1 MYTLMTRE
9 YWDGDLMSPRYDE
22 YSSADALAQVLKRFD
37 FDGGC
42 WETVEVRDRNRVI
55 YCWKKEKYDTFKEGI
70 DALKY
75 QLNVLSQALVSYAH
89 VTLTDE
95 EKREMINTTIAALN
109 CGSDEAMST
118 AYGIKMR
125 VIVTGDED
133 LIEKIEYLWKV
144 I

>member
-9 YWDGDLMSPRYDE
+9 YWDGDLMNPRYGE
-22 YSSADALAQVLKRFD
+22 YSSAVTMAQVLKTFD

-55 YCWKKEKYDTFKEGI
+55 YCWKKKEYGTFKEGI

-89 VTLTDE
+89 VTLTNE
-95 EKREMINTTIAALN
+95 EKRKMINTTIAALN
-109 CGSDEAMST
+109 CGSDEAMND
-118 AYGIKMR
+118 AYGIKVR
-125 VIVTGDED
+125 AIVTSDED
-133 LIEKIEYLWKV
+133 LIEKIKYLWEV